1 MRHRLICGV
10 FVVLALGCGG
20 TKHAPV
26 SGKVTLNGQ
35 PLANVF
41 VSFQPIA
48 KEGSTEAGP
57 GSSGTTDAQG
67 RFTLKMATGENGA
80 VVGKHRVIIS
90 QVVNKTDDTG
100 DARPTRGG
108 PPQMEKLPARY
119 NSESQETFDVPSGGT
134 DKADF
139 ALKSP

>member
-1 MRHRLICGV
+1 M
-10 FVVLALGCGG
+10 
-20 TKHAPV
+20 KYAPV

-35 PLANVF
+35 PLANAY

-48 KEGSTEAGP
+48 KEGSVEAGP
-57 GSSGTTDAQG
+57 GSSATTDAQG
-67 RFTLKMATGENGA
+67 RFTLKLTTGENGA

-90 QVVNKTDDTG
+90 QVVSKNDPAD

-119 NSESQETFDVPSGGT
+119 NSESKETFDVPSGGT

-139 ALKSP
+139 ELKSP

>member
-1 MRHRLICGV
+1 MRPRLVCSLFLI
-10 FVVLALGCGG
+10 LAAGCGG
-20 TKHAPV
+20 TKNAPV

-35 PLANVF
+35 PLANAMVT
-41 VSFQPIA
+41 FQPIA
-48 KEGSTEAGP
+48 KEGSVEAGP
-57 GSSGTTDAQG
+57 GSSGTTDAEG
-67 RFTLKMATGENGA
+67 RFSLKMATGASGA
-80 VVGKHRVIIS
+80 VVGKHRVMIS
-90 QVVNKTDDTG
+90 QIVNKTDPSD
-100 DARPTRGG
+100 DARPKRGG